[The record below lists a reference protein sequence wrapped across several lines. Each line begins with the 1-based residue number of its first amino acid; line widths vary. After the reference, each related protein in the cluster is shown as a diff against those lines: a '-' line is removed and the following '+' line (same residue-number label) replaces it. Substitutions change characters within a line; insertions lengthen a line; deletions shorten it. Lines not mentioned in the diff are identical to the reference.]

1 MCFPRFGPRAAVGYQ
16 FQMKKLL
23 ALILCVM
30 MLVAVVPTAAF
41 ADSISGGAVPS
52 KSGWADKQTS
62 AQLIKNLRDD
72 MKAMAF
78 SLAADQTVVGVAK
91 SFHDLAEGLAKQM
104 FDGVESV
111 KIKDKTIYHDDLV
124 DHTRAYIKS
133 VIGAEIMKELDAN
146 KNGWYTPAKDGKP
159 ASYNPEKYLNAFA
172 TAATKAV
179 NSAKAQKGIEAL
191 VMGLAALKQQQA
203 VNDAGEDLYYD
214 LVDWGMDKY
223 TEFGWEDFL
232 KGGTAAALTDDSTT
246 WGQYALASTA
256 NGDVGTD
263 AYTALLAMGF
273 AS

>member
-1 MCFPRFGPRAAVGYQ
+1 
-16 FQMKKLL
+16 MKKLL

-41 ADSISGGAVPS
+41 ADSISTNKVPS
-52 KSGWADKQTS
+52 KSGWSDKQVS
-62 AQLIKNLRDD
+62 AQTIKNLRDE

-91 SFHDLAEGLAKQM
+91 SFHDLAEGLAKNM
-104 FDGVESV
+104 FEGVESV
-111 KIKDKTIYHDDLV
+111 KANGKTIYHDDLV
-124 DHTRAYIKS
+124 DNTRAYIKS

-159 ASYNPEKYLNAFA
+159 ASYDPEKYLNAFA

-179 NSAKAQKGIEAL
+179 NSAKAQKGLEAL
-191 VMGLAALKQQQA
+191 VMGLAALKQQKA

-223 TEFGWEDFL
+223 NEFGWEAL
-232 KGGTAAALTDDSTT
+232 LGGAAAALTDDSTT
-246 WGQYALASTA
+246 WGQYAMGSTE
-256 NGDVGTD
+256 NIGVKTD
-263 AYTALLAMGF
+263 ALPALIAMGF

>member
-1 MCFPRFGPRAAVGYQ
+1 
-16 FQMKKLL
+16 MKKLL

-111 KIKDKTIYHDDLV
+111 KIGTKTIYHDDLV
-124 DHTRAYIKS
+124 DNTRAYIKS

-146 KNGWYTPAKDGKP
+146 KNGWYNAEKNTYD
-159 ASYNPEKYLNAFA
+159 PEKYLNAFA

-179 NSAKAQKGIEAL
+179 NSAKAQKGLEAL

-246 WGQYALASTA
+246 WGQYAMGNTNTLFPVEDDTP
-256 NGDVGTD
+256 VPVKEVVP
-263 AYTALLAMGF
+263 ALIAMGF